1 MVSERSRRRTPAP
14 EGRSGQTGGVP
25 ELPEVERARQA
36 IEAAL
41 DREIRAVDDGDEWVC
56 RPHRPG
62 EPYQEVGFGM

>member
-1 MVSERSRRRTPAP
+1 M
-14 EGRSGQTGGVP
+14 P

-41 DREIRAVDDGDEWVC
+41 DREIVGVDDGDEWVC

-62 EPYQEVGFGM
+62 DIARALVGERLVAAHRRGKTMWCA